1 MGEKKSLMILL
12 DERHDIV
19 SQLEAAE
26 DPVEALEHNTS
37 DIAVKTAGIAMY
49 CDIGNQA
56 IDQLDAQIK
65 RLQERKKVIRARID
79 RVKDYT
85 LSAMQMHGLRK
96 IECPECTIS
105 IQKNPPSVE
114 VFEEMLIPGEY
125 WKQPAPVLDKKALL
139 EDLKEGVVIDGCCL
153 KQSEGLRIR

>member
-1 MGEKKSLMILL
+1 MVLL

-26 DPVEALEHNTS
+26 DPVEALEQNTS

-65 RLQERKKVIRARID
+65 RLQERKKVIKARID

-85 LSAMQMHGLRK
+85 LSAMQVHGLRK
-96 IECPECTIS
+96 IECPECTLIV
-105 IQKNPPSVE
+105 QKNPYKVE
-114 VFEEMLIPGEY
+114 IDDERMIPAEFWIY
-125 WKQPAPVLDKKALL
+125 PPAPAPYVDKEKVKKAFLDDG
-139 EDLKEGVVIDGCCL
+139 EVVQGTRVI
-153 KQSEGLRIR
+153 QTEGLRIR